1 MTAKKV
7 KAEVDFEQAL
17 QELEKI
23 VDDLESGEL
32 TLEQSI
38 DAFERGIALSKLCQ
52 KRLEA
57 AEERVKKVLEK
68 AGGEIDLELFESPT
82 GIRSPKEGRLQEGEN
97 NSNG

>member
-1 MTAKKV
+1 MTAKKG
-7 KAEVDFEQAL
+7 KPIIDFEQSM

-23 VDDLESGEL
+23 VDDLESGQL
-32 TLEQSI
+32 TLEESI
-38 DAFERGIALSKLCQ
+38 TAFEKGVELSKLCQ

-68 AGGEIDLELFESPT
+68 AGGEIDLELFE
-82 GIRSPKEGRLQEGEN
+82 EGEG